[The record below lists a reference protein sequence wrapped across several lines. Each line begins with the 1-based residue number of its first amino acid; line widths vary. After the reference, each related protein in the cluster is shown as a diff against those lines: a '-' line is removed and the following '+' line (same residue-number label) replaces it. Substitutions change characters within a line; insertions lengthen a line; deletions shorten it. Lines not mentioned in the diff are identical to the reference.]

1 MGVHFRKSLKFAGK
15 VYRVLEVQMVFLAG
29 WMGALDVVEECVE
42 CNVRILKIEILLLYC
57 IFSRFNGV
65 GKRVFVFL
73 LDIFWWSVILVYIV
87 HMIRYENLDR
97 FWIVVVKVC
106 SNDNLFN
113 LIYVFHFILLLL
125 WTLYL

>member
-42 CNVRILKIEILLLYC
+42 CTVRISKIEILLLYC

-87 HMIRYENLDR
+87 HTRYENLDR

-113 LIYVFHFILLLL
+113 LIYVFHFIPLLL

>member
-42 CNVRILKIEILLLYC
+42 CNVRIWKIEILLLYC

-113 LIYVFHFILLLL
+113 LIYVFHFIPLLL

>member
-113 LIYVFHFILLLL
+113 LIYVFHFIPLLL

>member
-87 HMIRYENLDR
+87 HTRYENLDR

-113 LIYVFHFILLLL
+113 LIYVFHFIPLLL

>member
-42 CNVRILKIEILLLYC
+42 CNVRISKIEILLLYC

-87 HMIRYENLDR
+87 HTRYENLDR

-113 LIYVFHFILLLL
+113 LIYVFHFIPLLL